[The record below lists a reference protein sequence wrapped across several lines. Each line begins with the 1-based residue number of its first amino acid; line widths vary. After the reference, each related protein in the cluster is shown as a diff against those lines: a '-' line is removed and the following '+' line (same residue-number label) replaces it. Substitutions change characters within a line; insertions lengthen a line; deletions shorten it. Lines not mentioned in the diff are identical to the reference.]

1 MFCGGKQR
9 KRNCEPLDRKKG
21 LMNDEQI
28 ETLLRKAPRPA
39 VPAGLLEKLQADI
52 ALPHRAETV
61 PVNRNE
67 AVPFLR
73 RWFPALSFA
82 VIFLSCLMA
91 IAVQTNQIAGLN
103 HENETLRGATQN
115 LEQLRRDNAE
125 YQKLQAEHQE
135 LEQLRKDLAE
145 LHQLRAEV
153 AQLRAQM
160 QEMDRMRAEIY
171 QQLLS
176 AARQPGQPPVNE
188 DFFAQAEDPN
198 VEALSIQCINNLK
211 QIGLAA
217 RIWATDNRDV
227 YPPNWLSMSNE
238 LFTPKVLVCPG
249 DKGRTA
255 ARSWNEFGSG
265 NVSYEFLN
273 PNGSETNP
281 YVLLTRCPVHGHV
294 GLSDGSV
301 FQGTGLGR
309 TFTIT
314 LKDGKQVY
322 TPLN

>member
-1 MFCGGKQR
+1 
-9 KRNCEPLDRKKG
+9 
-21 LMNDEQI
+21 MNDEQI

-39 VPAGLLEKLQADI
+39 APAGLLETLQSNI
-52 ALPHRAETV
+52 ALPPRAETAR
-61 PVNRNE
+61 VNRTE
-67 AVPFLR
+67 TTPLLR
-73 RWFPALSFA
+73 RWFPAISFA
-82 VIFLSCLMA
+82 VIFLSCLVA
-91 IAVQTNQIAGLN
+91 ITVQTNQLVQVRRD
-103 HENETLRGATQN
+103 NETLRASAQN
-115 LEQLRRDNAE
+115 IEPLRRANRE
-125 YQKLQAEHQE
+125 YQRLLTAHQE

-171 QQLLS
+171 QQVLS
-176 AARQPGQPPVNE
+176 AARQPGQPPAND
-188 DFFAQAEDPN
+188 DFFAQEKDPN

-217 RIWATDNRDV
+217 RIWATDNGGV

-255 ARSWNEFGSG
+255 ARSWNEFGPG
-265 NVSYEFLN
+265 NVSYELLN
-273 PNGSETNP
+273 PNGSDKTP
-281 YVLLTRCPVHGHV
+281 MVLLARCPIHGHV

-309 TFTIT
+309 TFTIVV
-314 LKDGKQVY
+314 KDGKQVY
-322 TPLN
+322 TPLPYE